1 MKSPDDNHFLHIKAN
16 GVEVIASGRLAIYV
30 ALFIALGAPVV
41 VIGWRIL
48 SAAWR

>member
-1 MKSPDDNHFLHIKAN
+1 MKNPDDNHFLHIKAN
-16 GVEVIASGRLAIYV
+16 GVEVTASGRLAIY
-30 ALFIALGAPVV
+30 GAPVV